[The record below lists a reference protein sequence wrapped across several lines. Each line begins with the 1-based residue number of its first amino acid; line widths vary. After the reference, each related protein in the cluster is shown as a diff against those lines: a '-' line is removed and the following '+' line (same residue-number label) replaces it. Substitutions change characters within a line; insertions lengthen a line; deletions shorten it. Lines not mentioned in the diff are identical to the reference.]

1 MLLLHIVTKW
11 EPVSYNE
18 LTIGVPKESEF
29 GEKRVSQSPESVKLL
44 SSKGILCL
52 WFIGNVQVHHQSM
65 PDCTF
70 IHLTTLYCTYELNNK
85 FIF

>member
-44 SSKGILCL
+44 SSKGFVCFGLIYARLYS
-52 WFIGNVQVHHQSM
+52 IA
-65 PDCTF
+65 
-70 IHLTTLYCTYELNNK
+70 LTYLLTYFL
-85 FIF
+85 ISYIAL